1 MTKYD
6 FCEGCAFYTPSLN
19 ICNYLL
25 MMDVRRGCPG
35 GEGCD
40 KKMTKGEFF
49 AMGMQKDWNKT
60 AGKSMWEA
68 GHGDAEIAKA
78 MGVTQGT
85 ISYFRRKHWEPE
97 RDAAAADDPI
107 IEDLAAENEPIHE
120 DIPAEEPVCVP
131 DLHSEAEQKTPIQK
145 DLCRANVSPSRE
157 GPGISRAEKKTE
169 PDHQQLLFRALED
182 ATGNLTGM
190 DAVVTAQIIT
200 DLWRWTDKAAL
211 MKVKASLDYLI
222 RRHDHG
228 NTETTADV

>member
-1 MTKYD
+1 MEYD
-6 FCEGCAFYTPSLN
+6 FCEGCAFYSSSHH

-25 MMDVRRGCPG
+25 VMDVRRGSPG

-40 KKMTKGEFF
+40 KKMTKKEFF
-49 AMGMQKDWNKT
+49 AMGLQKNWNKT

-97 RDAAAADDPI
+97 RDAAAADADPI
-107 IEDLAAENEPIHE
+107 IEDLTAEDELVHE
-120 DIPAEEPVCVP
+120 EIPFEEPVCGT
-131 DLHSEAEQKTPIQK
+131 DRNAEAEPKTPIQK
-145 DLCRANVSPSRE
+145 ESVLKGFRPVDVSPSRE

-200 DLWRWTDKAAL
+200 DLWRWTDKEAL

-222 RRHDHG
+222 RRHDH
-228 NTETTADV
+228 VS